1 MSEKR
6 SEWQLVVAIG
16 SATIIACGNGAAE
29 PPAAAGGA
37 SASSAERAGGAG
49 LSTAGTE
56 SGAGAVPSG
65 DGTGSSGESSGA
77 GTGGSSGG
85 SAPAGAGEA
94 GSAGHAGGAAGVAG
108 NGAGSGSG
116 GVIDEPGPASLVGFD
131 WGKAVIDTRLATN
144 PSFGEAYQDGL
155 ALRAL
160 YLAYKR
166 LNDPKYLQALTKAA
180 DGYAAPPGN
189 DLDEMMHMEAV
200 VDAFELTKKES
211 YRGPAATTR
220 ARFDSYPKSDGV
232 FWHGKSDRPNQLWA
246 DGTFMSLSFLT
257 RYGAVFD
264 DATVWPIAATQL
276 VNTRRHLHNP
286 ATGLLWHAWDESG
299 EAPWADHPSQTNEIH
314 WGRAMGWFALAS
326 VMTLEALPE
335 ADPGRAPVEAG
346 LKDLLTG
353 LAKYQDA
360 ATGRWYQVV
369 DQPTDARNWLET
381 SCSCMFSYASWW
393 AYKHRVVDES
403 FAVVAKKGLAGVLQ
417 KVKKDAGNRTTIET
431 TCTGTSA
438 SDDLVGNYFNHAR
451 ADNEPHG
458 VGIFLLMWEGMQ

>member
-1 MSEKR
+1 MTRFAALASCLLALASCTER
-6 SEWQLVVAIG
+6 AADTDLEIAAGTAGVAPSAGAGQSAGGNG
-16 SATIIACGNGAAE
+16 SAGE
-29 PPAAAGGA
+29 A
-37 SASSAERAGGAG
+37 SRAG
-49 LSTAGTE
+49 S
-56 SGAGAVPSG
+56 
-65 DGTGSSGESSGA
+65 
-77 GTGGSSGG
+77 GGSSGG
-85 SAPAGAGEA
+85 NAGAGGVGA
-94 GSAGHAGGAAGVAG
+94 IGGSAGSSAGVGSGGATG
-108 NGAGSGSG
+108 GAG

-131 WGKAVIDTRLATN
+131 WGKAVIDSRLATN

-155 ALRAL
+155 ALRAI

-166 LNDPKYLQALTKAA
+166 LDDAKYLQALTKAA

-200 VDAFELTKKES
+200 VDAFELTEKES
-211 YRGPAATTR
+211 YRGPAVTSR

-276 VNTRRHLHNP
+276 VNTYQHLHNP
-286 ATGLLWHAWDESG
+286 VTGLLWHAWDESG
-299 EAPWADHPSQTNEIH
+299 QAPWADHPSKTNEIH

-335 ADPGRAPVEAG
+335 GDPGRAPVEAG
-346 LKDLLTG
+346 LKNLLTA

-369 DQPTDARNWLET
+369 DQPNDARNWLET

-393 AYKHRVVDES
+393 AYKHRVVDAS
-403 FAVVAKKGLAGVLQ
+403 FADVAKKGLAGVLQ
-417 KVKKDAGNRTTIET
+417 KVKKDANNRTTIET

-438 SDDLVGNYFNHAR
+438 SDDLVANYFDHAR

-458 VGIFLLMWEGMQ
+458 IGIFLLMWEGMQ